1 MNSFFSVQAAASLS
15 PLSVFFS
22 LLPFP
27 LLLPLLLLLMLRLLN
42 SSSTRATHP
51 HVLLLAEQ
59 RTQRRQ
65 ARDGVHVGAR
75 RGRELP
81 RPLLPREAGVAA
93 ARSSRSVPPP
103 PPRGR
108 KSAPRGRRLRNGSRR
123 RPRRPRRR
131 RPGFVFRLFLLNEFS
146 VRGRGREVKSDRGCS
161 HRLSLSPLPGLL
173 YSLSLSLSLSPEPAR
188 RRGEVLTSSK
198 SSRGSVT
205 GSMTCAHDQDRGDVF
220 SSDCFS
226 SMIFSSDF

>member
-103 PPRGR
+103 PRGR

-146 VRGRGREVKSDRGCS
+146 VRGRGREVKSDRGCFIVS
-161 HRLSLSPLPGLL
+161 LSLASAGPFVLSLSF
-173 YSLSLSLSLSPEPAR
+173 SLSLARAGTQAR
-188 RRGEVLTSSK
+188 RSTHFLEVFEGL
-198 SSRGSVT
+198 GD
-205 GSMTCAHDQDRGDVF
+205 GLHDLRARPR
-220 SSDCFS
+220 
-226 SMIFSSDF
+226 

>member
-103 PPRGR
+103 PPGEERALRGAAA
-108 KSAPRGRRLRNGSRR
+108 S
-123 RPRRPRRR
+123 
-131 RPGFVFRLFLLNEFS
+131 EM
-146 VRGRGREVKSDRGCS
+146 DRGV
-161 HRLSLSPLPGLL
+161 GLEGL
-173 YSLSLSLSLSPEPAR
+173 VVVDLGLFF
-188 RRGEVLTSSK
+188 V
-198 SSRGSVT
+198 
-205 GSMTCAHDQDRGDVF
+205 
-220 SSDCFS
+220 CFC
-226 SMIFSSDF
+226 